1 MKPSFPVCT
10 KLHMLALLFGL
21 IGNTNN
27 ILEICNKINV
37 WSLETFTSHIYLTIP
52 IQALNL

>member
-1 MKPSFPVCT
+1 
-10 KLHMLALLFGL
+10 MLALLFGL